1 MKATDEIRKKYGIP
15 KSVDIKVTDYSK
27 LSDHQVINRIK
38 ELESDFKAQDETFE
52 DASRL
57 NELNILRQEVQRRK
71 LQVQA

>member
-1 MKATDEIRKKYGIP
+1 MKGDNEIRKKHGIP
-15 KSVDIKVTDYSK
+15 ESVDIKVTDYSK
-27 LSDHQVINRIK
+27 LSDRQVINRIK
-38 ELESDFKAQDETFE
+38 ELESNFKAQDETFE